1 MAVLVFGNY
10 FETGNEADTFDVGHT
25 PVLDG
30 IDGFF
35 DQSFEMSKAG
45 DELFFL
51 VTDDGLGSE
60 MKVAARNPRR
70 FRDRLDLAPV
80 ITGTILDTN
89 RCTYARCRVDRREI
103 FGALYGR
110 KVMPTTNEVL
120 DEIGRYEGIWAGV
133 QSAIERMGS
142 AYRYTL
148 SCQLPPISAVRDCL
162 RLGLVG
168 VERDRESILLVEPL
182 PSSQVVRVI
191 ALGDN
196 DIGSS
201 RIFDITDL
209 EEYQATVQRRRD
221 AAVLPDEAKFWTAL
235 LASGSG

>member
-10 FETGNEADTFDVGHT
+10 FVTGNEADTFHVGHA

-35 DQSFEMSKAG
+35 DQSFEMSNEG

-51 VTDDGLGSE
+51 VTDGGLGSE
-60 MKVAARNPRR
+60 MKVAAGDPRR

-80 ITGTILDTN
+80 ITGTILETN
-89 RCTYARCRVDRREI
+89 RCTYARCRVDRREL
-103 FGALYGR
+103 FGAVYGR
-110 KVMPTTNEVL
+110 KAMAINNEVL
-120 DEIGRYEGIWAGV
+120 DEVGRYDVIWARV
-133 QSAIERMGS
+133 RTAIERMGS

-148 SCQLPPISAVRDCL
+148 SCQLPPISALKGSL
-162 RLGLVG
+162 RQGIVGLQP
-168 VERDRESILLVEPL
+168 DRQTILLVEPL
-182 PSSQVVRVI
+182 QSTPVVRVI

-201 RIFDITDL
+201 RIFDITDT
-209 EEYQATVQRRRD
+209 EEYQATVQRRLD
-221 AAVLPDEAKFWTAL
+221 AAVLPDEVKFWTAIL
-235 LASGSG
+235 GSGSG

>member
-1 MAVLVFGNY
+1 MAVLVFSNY

-35 DQSFEMSKAG
+35 DQSFEMSKEG

-60 MKVAARNPRR
+60 MNVAARNPRR
-70 FRDRLDLAPV
+70 FRNRLDLAPV
-80 ITGTILDTN
+80 ITGTILDTD
-89 RCTYARCRVDRREI
+89 RCTYARCRVDRREL
-103 FGALYGR
+103 FGAVYDR

-120 DEIGRYEGIWAGV
+120 DEVGRYEVIWAGV
-133 QSAIERMGS
+133 RTAIERMGS
-142 AYRYTL
+142 AYRYAL
-148 SCQLPPISAVRDCL
+148 SCQLPPLSAVRDCL
-162 RLGLVG
+162 HHGLIG
-168 VERDRESILLVEPL
+168 LQPDRKTILLVEPL
-182 PSSQVVRVI
+182 QSTPVVRVI

-201 RIFDITDL
+201 RIFDITDT
-209 EEYQATVQRRRD
+209 EEYQATVQRCRD
-221 AAVLPDEAKFWTAL
+221 AAVLPDEAKFWNAL
-235 LASGSG
+235 LGSGSG